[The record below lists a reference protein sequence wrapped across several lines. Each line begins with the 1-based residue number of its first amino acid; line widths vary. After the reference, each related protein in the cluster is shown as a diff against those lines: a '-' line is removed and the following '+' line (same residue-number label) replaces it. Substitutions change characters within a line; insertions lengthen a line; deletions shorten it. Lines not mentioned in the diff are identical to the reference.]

1 MSTNNRNVISEVLEK
16 HESDLLAEWMGQ
28 QLSAPTQRGDLIKEA
43 ELREQSRRFLG
54 LVRAAAQRGASNDLN
69 SSGWSEVRDFL
80 NGVSTSRARQGFSP
94 GETATF
100 VFSLKQPLFTYL
112 RQELEQKPQILAD
125 EIWKAT
131 ILLDKLGIFT

>member
-16 HESDLLAEWMGQ
+16 HESDLLAEWMNH
-28 QLSAPTQRGDLIKEA
+28 QLSVMTVRGDLMKEA
-43 ELREQSRRFLG
+43 ELREQSRRFLS
-54 LVRAAAQRGASNDLN
+54 LVSAAAKRGTSSDLN

-80 NGVSTSRARQGFSP
+80 NVVSSSRARQGFTP

-100 VFSLKQPLFTYL
+100 VFSLKQPLFTFL
-112 RQELEQKPQILAD
+112 RQELEQKPQVLAD

-131 ILLDKLGIFT
+131 I